1 MLSSCCIPRLRRTGV
16 RLARTKSSS
25 ARIATGKRDRFRY
38 FSTRRNCSS
47 LNAALQWA
55 GMTKAALALEWL
67 DLRQLTQYAAV
78 SERTLRTW
86 IHDAAD
92 PLPASQVGSKILVRR
107 RDFDAYIER
116 HRI

>member
-1 MLSSCCIPRLRRTGV
+1 
-16 RLARTKSSS
+16 
-25 ARIATGKRDRFRY
+25 
-38 FSTRRNCSS
+38 
-47 LNAALQWA
+47 
-55 GMTKAALALEWL
+55 MTKTVLAMEWL

-78 SERTLRTW
+78 SDRTLRAW

-116 HRI
+116 HRICSADTVNLMVEDILQGLR